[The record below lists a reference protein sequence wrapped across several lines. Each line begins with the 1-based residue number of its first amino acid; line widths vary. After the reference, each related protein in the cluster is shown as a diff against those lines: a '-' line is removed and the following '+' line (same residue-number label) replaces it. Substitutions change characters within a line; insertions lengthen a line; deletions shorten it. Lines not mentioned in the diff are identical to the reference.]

1 MSWRDEYRSK
11 LCSHKKAA
19 KVIKSGDRMANPLGL
34 GEPTTAMMDAIAD
47 RKDELKNV
55 QYISAL
61 VFHPYKIFAREYM
74 KTFDMMCG
82 FYNQLTMWQHEEG
95 ITTFVPIQSSTVG
108 VWQKSDKRST
118 HGGRLFSVR

>member
-1 MSWRDEYRSK
+1 MSWREEYRSK

-19 KVIKSGDRMANPLGL
+19 KVVKSGDRLLNPLGL
-34 GEPTTAMMDAIAD
+34 GEPTTAMMDAVAD
-47 RKDELKNV
+47 RKDELENI
-55 QYISAL
+55 QYICAL

-95 ITTFVPIQSSTVG
+95 ITTFFPIQSSSVG
-108 VWQKSDKRST
+108 NVSK
-118 HGGRLFSVR
+118 